1 MERDPRRL
9 AWRTSPA
16 RHLLAGLLLAVA
28 GAFLLVAL
36 GLVRIAIDDVMAP
49 SFAGAAI
56 VRLFR
61 LAVDLQGIATFV
73 IFPGLPV
80 ERPGFLLTVVLGLA
94 LLPLIIALV
103 LIGVHFIVTSIEA
116 RILARLRGKVLSA
129 VVEAPPS
136 SREEAA
142 TATSIAGDVLAR
154 ESRILAYA
162 IIAPLQWA
170 IVIGLALAYALIAD
184 WRLFAVLGV
193 ILLAES
199 VVQARRFARRF
210 DAARARQGEASDAE
224 RLLAD
229 LLRRV
234 PALRAHGTGRY
245 ERERLGRAMVERH
258 RPVSAQERRF
268 AVFDVLAGT
277 GLFFAPLVM
286 LAAAAWLARGGASPS
301 AGTVLAVSLAAILA
315 ALAVREL
322 ALWHRLIEQSRPL
335 LEELARSL
343 AALQPRERR
352 GGPVALPGSGAL
364 VASGLSAYDPASGGR
379 ISGVDLDLAL
389 PAHIALVG
397 DGDTGPRLLA
407 ALVGGQLEPS
417 TGQLTYGGVD
427 LQSVDPVERAHRI
440 AFAGG
445 ETILIPGSLRDNL
458 LYGCPAG
465 HTGLDERLAEAVAI
479 AGLDRLIHARG
490 LAGTLDPHREPRLAA
505 AIVESRRAVQT
516 ALVAEGLDRYRRSVR
531 SDALQPPRH
540 DRRKPPV
547 RASRSATLSAKTIS
561 PRIRSSAPSWKRK
574 T

>member
-364 VASGLSAYDPASGGR
+364 VASGVSAFDPASGAPHLR
-379 ISGVDLDLAL
+379 RRPRPRPSR
-389 PAHIALVG
+389 PMSPSSG
-397 DGDTGPRLLA
+397 DGDAGPRVLA

-417 TGQLTYGGVD
+417 TGPAHLWRRRPGA
-427 LQSVDPVERAHRI
+427 VDPVERAHRI

-445 ETILIPGSLRDNL
+445 ETVLIPGSLRDNL

-465 HTGLDERLAEAVAI
+465 RTG
-479 AGLDRLIHARG
+479 
-490 LAGTLDPHREPRLAA
+490 P
-505 AIVESRRAVQT
+505 RRA
-516 ALVAEGLDRYRRSVR
+516 
-531 SDALQPPRH
+531 
-540 DRRKPPV
+540 
-547 RASRSATLSAKTIS
+547 ASRKRWRS
-561 PRIRSSAPSWKRK
+561 PASTA
-574 T
+574 